1 MRVLRVWVWL
11 ALLPGMTATETARAA
26 AHSTAGQQPAAP
38 ASQMTSGMDI
48 ASYVSELDRISG
60 VVAHLDRAP
69 AEIKPLRQSL
79 PKVWLVHKSGQ
90 SFEVATNWLDS
101 ALETMETTSVVRPS
115 LQADIQNRLKILRQ
129 QAEALAHAGSG
140 PQPDE
145 ARARLENILRR
156 REFRSVRGPTWWDQA
171 REWFWSLVQRILRK
185 LFGWMPQLLKAD
197 KILVWCVIALAF
209 VVLTLGLRLW
219 LLRASALRVLEIK
232 DAMPPGKSWRDWA
245 DQAFAAAA
253 EGHYREAVHAA
264 YWAGIYRLEELGV
277 WQLDRS
283 RTPREY
289 LGLVARA
296 ATAPSTVV
304 PSSTRGTG
312 ATHAVGEAREPV
324 GRSERA
330 AALAKLTRSLE
341 TTWYGYQPASAGD
354 FREAVSQLEA
364 LGCRFPSNLQNASS

>member
-1 MRVLRVWVWL
+1 MRLLRVWVWL
-11 ALLPGMTATETARAA
+11 ALLPGMTAWEMARATE
-26 AHSTAGQQPAAP
+26 HPIAGQQPAAP
-38 ASQMTSGMDI
+38 ASQMTAGMDI
-48 ASYVSELDRISG
+48 ASYASELDRISG

-79 PKVWLVHKSGQ
+79 PKVWLVHESGE
-90 SFEVATNWLDS
+90 SFEVATSWLDS

-140 PQPDE
+140 TQPDE

-156 REFRSVRGPTWWDQA
+156 REFRSVRGPTRWDQA
-171 REWFWSLVQRILRK
+171 REWFWSSVWRILRK
-185 LFGWMPQLLKAD
+185 LFGWVPQLLKAD
-197 KILVWCVIALAF
+197 EILVWCVIALAF
-209 VVLTLGLRLW
+209 AVLTLGLRRW
-219 LLRASALRVLEIK
+219 LLRASTLRALEIK
-232 DAMPPGKSWRDWA
+232 DALPPGKSWRDWA
-245 DQAFAAAA
+245 DQAIAAAA
-253 EGHYREAVHAA
+253 RGHYREGVHAA

-289 LGLVARA
+289 LRLLARA
-296 ATAPSTVV
+296 ATAPSSVV
-304 PSSTRGTG
+304 PGSAWG
-312 ATHAVGEAREPV
+312 AGVTPPVVKASEPV
-324 GRSERA
+324 GPSERA

-341 TTWYGYQPASAGD
+341 TTWYGYQSASAGD

-364 LGCRFPSNLQNASS
+364 LGCRFPSTLRTASS

>member
-1 MRVLRVWVWL
+1 
-11 ALLPGMTATETARAA
+11 MTARETVRAA

-90 SFEVATNWLDS
+90 SFEVATSWLDS

-171 REWFWSLVQRILRK
+171 RESF
-185 LFGWMPQLLKAD
+185 
-197 KILVWCVIALAF
+197 
-209 VVLTLGLRLW
+209 
-219 LLRASALRVLEIK
+219 
-232 DAMPPGKSWRDWA
+232 
-245 DQAFAAAA
+245 
-253 EGHYREAVHAA
+253 
-264 YWAGIYRLEELGV
+264 
-277 WQLDRS
+277 
-283 RTPREY
+283 
-289 LGLVARA
+289 
-296 ATAPSTVV
+296 
-304 PSSTRGTG
+304 
-312 ATHAVGEAREPV
+312 
-324 GRSERA
+324 
-330 AALAKLTRSLE
+330 
-341 TTWYGYQPASAGD
+341 
-354 FREAVSQLEA
+354 
-364 LGCRFPSNLQNASS
+364 